1 MNSLL
6 HQGPAVILATALI
19 AAAPAAPALACGY
32 DDPRSI
38 SQSVLNWSYPDSLYV
53 IGAISRGI
61 MARRLPLA
69 NFDRP
74 GPDLFGH
81 RYQLTKM
88 SVDQL
93 GEMLRVASPRPSQ
106 SAFSLVLVEPMLWTR
121 FEPAADG
128 LRTRVHVSGPEQADL
143 VLVSGEAVIGEI
155 AAGRLTIGEATNRGL
170 IRFYGSDEQKAEFI
184 GAYQSVGGEAPP
196 EPDRDRGPWTMS
208 AELQQ
213 AAMRHADPQAA
224 GVTVWHGAV
233 ATTPDIGSELGCSP
247 AHH

>member
-1 MNSLL
+1 M
-6 HQGPAVILATALI
+6 
-19 AAAPAAPALACGY
+19 
-32 DDPRSI
+32 
-38 SQSVLNWSYPDSLYV
+38 NWSYPDSLYV
-53 IGAISRGI
+53 IGAISREI

-88 SVDQL
+88 SVDRF
-93 GEMLRVASPRPSQ
+93 GEMLRAASPGPSQ
-106 SAFSLVLVEPMLWTR
+106 SAFSLVLIEPMLWTR

-155 AAGRLTIGEATNRGL
+155 AAGRLTIGEATKRGL

-184 GAYQSVGGEAPP
+184 GAYRSVGGEAPP
-196 EPDRDRGPWTMS
+196 EPDRDRSPWTMT

-213 AAMRHADPQAA
+213 AAMRHADPQDAA
-224 GVTVWHGAV
+224 VTVWHGAV
-233 ATTPDIGSELGCSP
+233 ATTPDIGGELSCGP